1 MTCPQVRLVTSGAR
15 DYEAFDVRMLTSGV
29 YIHGLTAWG
38 KAWPRAQLL
47 VLQSEALFADNA
59 REMAR
64 VQAFLGLHR
73 PFASERHGSAGVHNR
88 NADPRRVHP
97 LARTNRTLDAFFA
110 PFNSQLYEWC
120 ARHGVPFAQW
130 PNASAD
136 VDSAEARDGRRLET
150 RSLTSATSGAAARR
164 GAARRRR
171 LRASGVHRAPA
182 AGRYL

>member
-38 KAWPRAQLL
+38 RTWPRAQLL

-64 VQAFLGLHR
+64 VQAFLGLRR
-73 PFASERHGSAGVHNR
+73 PFASERRGSAGVHNR
-88 NADPRRVHP
+88 NVDPRRVHP

-110 PFNSQLYEWC
+110 PFNAQLYEWC
-120 ARHGVPFAQW
+120 ARRGVPFAQW

-136 VDSAEARDGRRLET
+136 ADSAEARDGRRLDAPMIGT
-150 RSLTSATSGAAARR
+150 RQSVSPRPAPRTAARAL
-164 GAARRRR
+164 GALVGAVDE
-171 LRASGVHRAPA
+171 LFS
-182 AGRYL
+182 